1 MPISQKGGQFK
12 KSLVPLSRRN
22 YVLSVGFKMKPLR
35 KSFSCIKTETNSNF
49 AENLAEM
56 HPFISVYLMN
66 HISQT
71 SALFN
76 MRQ

>member
-12 KSLVPLSRRN
+12 KSVVPLSRRN

-56 HPFISVYLMN
+56 LKEAPIHFC
-66 HISQT
+66 
-71 SALFN
+71 LFDESHFSN
-76 MRQ
+76 ICTL